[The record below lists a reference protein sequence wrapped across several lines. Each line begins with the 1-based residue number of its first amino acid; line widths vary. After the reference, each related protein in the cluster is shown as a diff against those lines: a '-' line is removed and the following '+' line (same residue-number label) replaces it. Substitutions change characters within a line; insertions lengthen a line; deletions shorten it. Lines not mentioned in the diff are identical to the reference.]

1 MSEPLRVSVV
11 VPTYQRADDL
21 EMCLRALAAQTRP
34 PDEVVV
40 VHRPDDAEADA
51 CCRSYEHRLPVRAV
65 QVREPGQVA
74 ALNAGLDAATGSV
87 VAFTDDD
94 CRPAPEWVE
103 RMAAWFASDE
113 RIGAVGGR
121 DVVHENGSLLE
132 LSADAVGR
140 IRWFGR
146 HVGNHHAEAPAQDVQ
161 FLKGANM
168 AFRRNALHGFDTR
181 LRGAGAQ
188 VCNDLQASLGV
199 WRRGRRVVWDPMVR
213 VEHYPAARPDGDSR
227 DRRSREAIV
236 AHHHN
241 DVYVLLRELPA
252 WNKVTAL
259 LYRLFVGTR
268 AAPGVGHLALQIPG
282 GRRADAW
289 FRFRAVTAGR
299 LSGLWTFLRSSR
311 SDGRRAAEDASADVA
326 ERSAHGA
333 RAHG

>member
-1 MSEPLRVSVV
+1 V
-11 VPTYQRADDL
+11 VPTYRRADDL
-21 EMCLRALAAQTRP
+21 DSCLRALAAQTRP
-34 PDEVVV
+34 ADEVIV
-40 VHRPDDAEADA
+40 VHRPEDREAGA
-51 CCRSYEHRLPVRAV
+51 RCRSYREELPVRAV

-94 CRPAPEWVE
+94 CRPGREWVE
-103 RMAAWFASDE
+103 RLAAWFASDE

-121 DVVHENGSLLE
+121 DVVHENGSVLE
-132 LSADAVGR
+132 LSADRVGR

-146 HVGNHHAEAPAQDVQ
+146 HVGNHHAEASPQDVQ

-168 AFRRNALHGFDTR
+168 AFRSHLLDGFDTR
-181 LRGAGAQ
+181 LRGTGAQ

-199 WRRGRRVVWDPMVR
+199 WRAGRRVIWDPKVR
-213 VEHYPAARPDGDSR
+213 VEHYPAARPDDDSR
-227 DRRSREAIV
+227 DRRSRDAIV

-241 DVYVLLRELPA
+241 DVYVLLRELPV

-259 LYRLFVGTR
+259 LYRLLVGTR
-268 AAPGVGHLALQIPG
+268 AAPGLVHLALQMRHSDRG
-282 GRRADAW
+282 EAW

-299 LSGLWTFLRSSR
+299 LSGVWTFLGSRRS
-311 SDGRRAAEDASADVA
+311 GGRAAEHAAADVA
-326 ERSAHGA
+326 EGPAHGA

>member
-1 MSEPLRVSVV
+1 MTDPLRVSVV
-11 VPTYQRADDL
+11 VPTYRRADDL

-34 PDEVVV
+34 ADEVVV
-40 VHRPDDAEADA
+40 VHRPDDVEALA
-51 CCRSYEHRLPVRAV
+51 RCQSYEQELPVAAI
-65 QVREPGQVA
+65 QVEEPGQVA

-94 CRPAPEWVE
+94 CRPRPEWVE
-103 RMAAWFASDE
+103 RLAAWFASDE

-132 LSADAVGR
+132 LRADAVGR

-168 AFRRNALHGFDTR
+168 AFRSDALDGFDTR

-199 WRRGRRVVWDPMVR
+199 WRRGRRVVWDPKVS
-213 VEHYPAARPDGDSR
+213 VDHYPAARLDGDSR

-241 DVYVLLRELPA
+241 DVYVLLSELPA

-259 LYRLFVGTR
+259 LYRLLVGTR
-268 AAPGVGHLALQIPG
+268 AAPGLVHLAFHMRHAG
-282 GRRADAW
+282 RADAW

-299 LSGLWTFLRSSR
+299 LSGLRTFAGSRRS
-311 SDGRRAAEDASADVA
+311 GRRAAEDAAADVA
-326 ERSAHGA
+326 DRPAHGT